1 MNLVNELVEG
11 RFEGWSPRAEPILGK
26 SVSNL
31 ERICGFGGVG
41 DVWNDHYASIC
52 LAFSK
57 MSRSTFFW
65 TRDLAS
71 DFTNVLIRDNRLE
84 PGMSRL
90 RPESTTC
97 KWLQR
102 EKEAFDELIDRLRW
116 IFNAV
121 AMTRNQSLLPLTGLK
136 RLNECFSTLGCIHLE
151 RLLVVMRQVMY
162 LRIDYACVSKRTT
175 DSLLGLFP
183 HDKRT
188 RFVYPDG
195 CRHAS

>member
-1 MNLVNELVEG
+1 
-11 RFEGWSPRAEPILGK
+11 
-26 SVSNL
+26 
-31 ERICGFGGVG
+31 
-41 DVWNDHYASIC
+41 
-52 LAFSK
+52 

-84 PGMSRL
+84 PGFEDEDRVKTDFEYVTSYDQKVR
-90 RPESTTC
+90 RANGSS
-97 KWLQR
+97 
-102 EKEAFDELIDRLRW
+102 EKMEAFDELIDRLRW

-136 RLNECFSTLGCIHLE
+136 RLNECFSTLVRLCDNGDAPNLEGCIHLE